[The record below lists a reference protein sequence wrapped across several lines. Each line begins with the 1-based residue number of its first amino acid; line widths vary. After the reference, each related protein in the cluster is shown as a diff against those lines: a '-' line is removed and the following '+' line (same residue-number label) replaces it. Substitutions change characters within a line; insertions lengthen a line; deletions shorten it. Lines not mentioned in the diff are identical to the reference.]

1 MRPIVSIEV
10 SKPHL
15 FFSCRTS
22 SLGEKHNKST
32 LYVLREYVLFLDLFL
47 ITCSCL
53 CGPNRNLLSSW
64 KSLVLSK
71 ILKETYFVEMTT
83 PGFEGA
89 EKILQIKIE
98 SVKPN
103 NKGLR
108 AIPQSTWQLILKE
121 AKCSIINSIYSES
134 ESTLSLIL

>member
-1 MRPIVSIEV
+1 M
-10 SKPHL
+10 
-15 FFSCRTS
+15 
-22 SLGEKHNKST
+22 EKHNKST
-32 LYVLREYVLFLDLFL
+32 LYVLREYALFLDLFL